1 MRRPIPPRFS
11 RRHLIETG
19 LLTGAGLGFASAV
32 LAHHDASEKS
42 ALIQR
47 PIPSTKET
55 LPVVGLGTNN
65 YSVTSAEELA
75 PRRDVLRRM
84 PELGGTVVD
93 TAPAYGRSE
102 IVIGELVDEI
112 GNRDELFL
120 ATKVTAQD
128 DDLAK
133 GTAMLE
139 ESFRRLRTKRID
151 LMQVHNLAGA
161 EVLIP
166 VLQKWKA
173 DKRIRY
179 TGVTTSNAG
188 QYPQMLALMRR
199 HRLDFIQVDYS
210 IANRA
215 AAEEVLPLAQ
225 ERGMS
230 VLINM
235 PFGGRRGGNLI
246 AQFANR
252 PLPDWAAE
260 IDATSWPQVLLRYVV
275 SHPAVTCAIP
285 GTTKVSHL
293 EDNQHAARG
302 RLPDAALRKKMEA
315 YWDANA

>member
-11 RRHLIETG
+11 RRHLIEAG
-19 LLTGAGLGFASAV
+19 LLTGAGLGFAGAV

-112 GNRDELFL
+112 GDRDKLFL

-139 ESFRRLRTKRID
+139 ESFRRLRTKRI
-151 LMQVHNLAGA
+151 
-161 EVLIP
+161 
-166 VLQKWKA
+166 
-173 DKRIRY
+173 RY
-179 TGVTTSNAG
+179 TGVTTSNDE
-188 QYPQMLALMRR
+188 QYPQMLTLMRR
-199 HRLDFIQVDYS
+199 HPLDFIQVDYS
-210 IANRA
+210 IANRT

-225 ERGMS
+225 ERGMA

-235 PFGGRRGGNLI
+235 PFGGRRGGNLF
-246 AQFANR
+246 AQLANR
-252 PLPDWAAE
+252 PLPDWVAG
-260 IDATSWPQVLLRYVV
+260 IDAATWPQVLLKYVV

-285 GTTKVSHL
+285 GTTKLSHL
-293 EDNQHAARG
+293 EDNQSAARG